1 MARKPVDQAKAKK
14 KFYKDV
20 EATDL
25 KNTYS
30 TTGKLFEITE
40 NAIRFTYLP
49 LMLLS
54 FAFAFVPVLGILFPA
69 LLIFNY
75 TISKV
80 ISNSFKDDF
89 KDAGDLVG
97 KADKEKE
104 INDYITSSEKISVLQ
119 QELFD
124 LKCQNEGLM
133 PIPKKEN
140 KEQQNAQSTQQN
152 VQAQKQNKQEKK
164 ETQQGM

>member
-75 TISKV
+75 TISKELCWSRTKFNV
-80 ISNSFKDDF
+80 F
-89 KDAGDLVG
+89 
-97 KADKEKE
+97 
-104 INDYITSSEKISVLQ
+104 TSRKL
-119 QELFD
+119 
-124 LKCQNEGLM
+124 CQN
-133 PIPKKEN
+133 
-140 KEQQNAQSTQQN
+140 
-152 VQAQKQNKQEKK
+152 
-164 ETQQGM
+164 

>member
-1 MARKPVDQAKAKK
+1 MAKKTVDQVKAKK
-14 KFYKDV
+14 KFYEDV
-20 EATDL
+20 EATNL
-25 KNTYS
+25 KDTYT

-40 NAIRFTYLP
+40 NALRFTYLP

-89 KDAGDLVG
+89 KDAGDLVN
-97 KADKEKE
+97 KEQNKKDIKE
-104 INDYITSSEKISVLQ
+104 YIEANEKISVLK

-124 LKCQNEGLM
+124 LKCQNEGLA
-133 PIPKKEN
+133 PVPAKEN
-140 KEQQNAQSTQQN
+140 NEQQNAQAAQQN
-152 VQAQKQNKQEKK
+152 VQAQKQNKQAKQ
-164 ETQQGM
+164 ETQQEM